1 MWICFLSGPAVT
13 VARMSDH
20 RAAYGLAADFDP
32 FERIE
37 ADTLALAAVAD
48 GRFALP
54 VAGCPGWSVA
64 DLVWHLLEVQ
74 QFWGTIVAGRV
85 RDPAGIPRPDRPTDD
100 AELLPPLR
108 SATARLVEA
117 LRLADPD
124 EPVWTWAA
132 RKDAGWVARHQV
144 QEAAVHRWDAEQA
157 AGRDVP
163 LHPTAAADGVDEF
176 LQISTPFP
184 VEGAEP
190 LGGRLQLMAVDVG
203 LAWSIEED
211 AGGAVRCE
219 RTAAGDAAAV
229 VSGSASDL
237 LLYLYRRRPT
247 TALEVAGD
255 VDVAERF
262 AQRNSTD

>member
-1 MWICFLSGPAVT
+1 
-13 VARMSDH
+13 MSDH

-37 ADTLALAAVAD
+37 ADTLALAAAAD

-74 QFWGTIVAGRV
+74 QFWGTIVAGRM
-85 RDPAGIPRPDRPTDD
+85 RDPADVPRPTRPGDD
-100 AELLPPLR
+100 AELLPRLR
-108 SATARLVEA
+108 SGAARLVEA
-117 LRLADPD
+117 LRSADPD

-132 RKDAGWVARHQV
+132 RKDAGFVVRHQV

-163 LHPTAAADGVDEF
+163 LHPAAAADGVDEF
-176 LQISTPFP
+176 LQISTPFR

-190 LGGRLQLMAVDVG
+190 LGGRLELVAVDVG
-203 LAWSIEED
+203 LAWTVEEG
-211 AGGAVRCE
+211 AGGAVRC
-219 RTAAGDAAAV
+219 G
-229 VSGSASDL
+229 
-237 LLYLYRRRPT
+237 RRRPVRAHGRGGCRGGRPRIGLRPA
-247 TALEVAGD
+247 ALPLPPPTGHRAGG
-255 VDVAERF
+255 RG
-262 AQRNSTD
+262 RRRRG

>member
-1 MWICFLSGPAVT
+1 MSISSLSVPAVT

-37 ADTLALAAVAD
+37 ADTLALAAAAD

-64 DLVWHLLEVQ
+64 DLAWHLLEVQ
-74 QFWGTIVAGRV
+74 QFWGTIVAGRM
-85 RDPAGIPRPDRPTDD
+85 RDPADAPRPTRPAAD
-100 AELLPPLR
+100 AELLPRLR
-108 SATARLVEA
+108 SGAAKLVEA
-117 LRLADPD
+117 LRSADPD

-132 RKDAGWVARHQV
+132 RKDAGWVVRHQV

-163 LHPTAAADGVDEF
+163 LHPAAAADGVDEF

-203 LAWSIEED
+203 LAWTIEED

-229 VSGSASDL
+229 VRGSASDL
-237 LLYLYRRRPT
+237 LLYLYRRRPA
-247 TALEVAGD
+247 TALETTGD
-255 VDVAERF
+255 IGVAERF
-262 AQRNSTD
+262 ARRNSTD